1 MLTVLVGLTA
11 ALVYGFADFIG
22 GIASKRVSAI
32 RVTAIGA
39 LSGLVVLFAALP
51 LLGGEWSWSAVLYG
65 GISGVTGAIAITL
78 LYACL
83 AIGPMS
89 ILSPLTALVS
99 AFVPLMA
106 GVLRGERLP
115 LLGYIAIGIALVA
128 VVLVGIVKEETAVR
142 PTLTGLLMAIGSGT
156 MIGAFLILIDLTPD
170 DSGLVPLIANRGVNA
185 VVMFSVIGVLAL
197 VAARRGRSA
206 TVTGAA
212 VTGTATTDVGGSRP
226 VGLLSVGWRAG
237 FWLAV
242 SCGMIDAIANV
253 LLLWG
258 LRIGDLSVMAVL
270 TALYPAGTII
280 LAAVV
285 LRERIAPLQGVG
297 LVLALVAAGMLALA

>member
-39 LSGLVVLFAALP
+39 ISGLVVLFAALP

-142 PTLTGLLMAIGSGT
+142 PTLKGLLMAIGSGT

-170 DSGLVPLIANRGVNA
+170 DSGLVPLIANRSVNA

-197 VAARRGRSA
+197 LAMRRNQASVVSVSDEPITSTAVAGPLTQA
-206 TVTGAA
+206 
-212 VTGTATTDVGGSRP
+212 
-226 VGLLSVGWRAG
+226 GLLSLGWRAG

-242 SCGMIDAIANV
+242 SCGMIDAVANV

-285 LRERIAPLQGVG
+285 LRERIVPLQAIG
-297 LVLALVAAGMLALA
+297 LVLALAAAGMLALA

>member
-65 GISGVTGAIAITL
+65 GISGITGAIAITL

-115 LLGYIAIGIALVA
+115 LLGYVAIGIALVA
-128 VVLVGIVKEETAVR
+128 VVLVGIVKEETAIR
-142 PTLTGLLMAIGSGT
+142 PTLKGLLMAIGSGT

-170 DSGLVPLIANRGVNA
+170 DSGLVPLIANRSVNA

-197 VAARRGRSA
+197 LSVRR
-206 TVTGAA
+206 
-212 VTGTATTDVGGSRP
+212 SRASVVSVLDEP
-226 VGLLSVGWRAG
+226 VVNPAIPGPLAQAGLLSTGWRAG

-258 LRIGDLSVMAVL
+258 LRLGDLSVMAVL

-285 LRERIAPLQGVG
+285 LRERIVPLQAIG
-297 LVLALVAAGMLALA
+297 LTLALAAAGMLALA